1 MTKVEHTLEPVFDP
15 NSKTLILGSM
25 PSVTSREILKY
36 YGHKS
41 NRFWTIME
49 TIYEEK
55 IEDWK
60 EFILK
65 HHLALWDV
73 IAECDIESSK
83 DSSIK
88 DVKVN
93 DIAGLIKMTNIENV
107 FLLGRSAYDLYNRY
121 LSKEIGIKGVYL
133 PSPSSAN
140 AAFSLEKL
148 VEEYTKIKEVTE

>member
-1 MTKVEHTLEPVFDP
+1 MTKVEHTLEPVFDL

-49 TIYEEK
+49 TVYEEK

-88 DVKVN
+88 NVKVN

-121 LSKEIGIKGVYL
+121 LLKKVGIRGIYL

-140 AAFSLEKL
+140 ATFSLEKL